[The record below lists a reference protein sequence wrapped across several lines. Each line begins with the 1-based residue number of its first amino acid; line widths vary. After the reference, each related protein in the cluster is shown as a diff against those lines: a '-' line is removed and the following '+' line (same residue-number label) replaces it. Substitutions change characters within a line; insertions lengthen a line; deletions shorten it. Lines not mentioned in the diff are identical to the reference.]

1 MERRLGGLVVTT
13 FDIVPTALAV
23 KAMRDNGY
31 KNSAYALAE
40 LMDNSIQA
48 EASIVELLCADEQT
62 TVDQRVRQRLRQ
74 IAVLDNGVGME
85 ESLLQ
90 RALQFGN
97 GSRLDVGK
105 HTGMG
110 RFGMGLPSASVS
122 QCRRVDVWSWQSG
135 PDSALYS
142 YIDLDEIEQG
152 KQETVPEPVEKAVP
166 QVWRQA
172 ATSESFGESG
182 TLVVWG
188 GLDRCLWRTSRAL
201 IENSEALIGRMYRK
215 WIVQGQVKIRMA
227 NFLAAT
233 PLYPIDKLALPN
245 DPGYLMAGTSTP
257 APYRD
262 IPMFAPFPDQQSH
275 VRRIELEHG
284 GARHTVTLTFSLAK
298 DEARKGARNA
308 GASPAGQ
315 HAGRNM
321 GVSIVRAG
329 RELDLDASF
338 INGYDPTERWWGVEV
353 AFEPGLDDVFGV
365 ANNKQS
371 ARNFSEAA
379 KINLE
384 ALIRE
389 HGGSIVTAQEALRDE
404 NSPIEPL
411 LVIVHAIQTQLK
423 VMRDRIK
430 TQTAG
435 RERVERHGRGVEAIA
450 TKVVEDRKREGKVGQ
465 SDAGEA
471 LPEEE
476 RVEQLSAE
484 LEAQGQAPA
493 NAHELASRTISIGF
507 KYQVNDAPIDG
518 GAFFSVQ
525 PRGGVLL
532 VTLNTDHPAYDLLKG
547 ARRPEDLPTESAALR
562 DALEEAHSGLEL
574 LLFAWARYEDEQSGE
589 SRDAAQSA
597 RYDWGRMARR
607 FLSERASD

>member
-1 MERRLGGLVVTT
+1 MTS

-48 EASIVELLCADEQT
+48 EASVVELLCADEQVN
-62 TVDQRVRQRLRQ
+62 VDHRVRQRLGQ
-74 IAVLDNGVGME
+74 VAVLDNGLGMDE
-85 ESLLQ
+85 ALLQ

-97 GSRLDVGK
+97 GSRLDAGK

-135 PDSALYS
+135 PDSALHS

-152 KQETVPEPVEKAVP
+152 LQETVPRPVPEALPVM
-166 QVWRQA
+166 WREA
-172 ATSESFGESG
+172 AHADSFGESG
-182 TLVVWG
+182 TIVVWSR
-188 GLDRCLWRTSRAL
+188 LDRCLWRTSKAL
-201 IENSEALIGRMYRK
+201 IENSESLIGRMYRK
-215 WIVQGQVKIRMA
+215 WIVQDLVQIRMV
-227 NFLAAT
+227 NFLAGKPQT
-233 PLYPIDKLALPN
+233 HVIDKFALPN
-245 DPGYLMAGTSTP
+245 DPGYLMAATSTP
-257 APYRD
+257 DPYRD
-262 IPMFAPFPDQQSH
+262 DAMFAPFPDEQSY
-275 VRRIELEHG
+275 VRSIEIDHD
-284 GARHTVTLTFSLAK
+284 GARHTVRLTFSLAK
-298 DEARKGARNA
+298 DDARKNARNA
-308 GASPAGQ
+308 GATPAGQ
-315 HAGRNM
+315 HAARNM

-338 INGYDPTERWWGVEV
+338 TNGYDPTERWWGVEV

-379 KINLE
+379 KINID

-389 HGGSIVTAQEALRDE
+389 HGGSIVSAQEALRDE

-411 LVIVHAIQTQLK
+411 LGIVHAIQTQLK

-435 RERVERHGRGVEAIA
+435 KERVERHGRGVEAIA
-450 TKVVEDRKREGKVGQ
+450 TKVVEERKREGKVGR
-465 SDAGEA
+465 SDAGES
-471 LPEEE
+471 LPQEE

-493 NAHELASRTISIGF
+493 DAHDLASKTINSGF

-532 VTLNTDHPAYDLLKG
+532 VTLNTDHPAYELVQG
-547 ARRPEDLPTESAALR
+547 ARRPEDLPTDAPALR

-574 LLFAWARYEDEQSGE
+574 LLFAWARYEDEQIGD
-589 SRDAAQSA
+589 SRDAASSA

-607 FLSERASD
+607 LLSERASG